1 MKVRPFTFESSVLGP
16 ILQASCS
23 TSMHPGKMSSFMYLF
38 IWDVPLNCSYACFL
52 FVSATLWSARKG
64 STYRITG
71 LWSEC
76 FQDLCRIWRFRR
88 FFVRHGY
95 SLKRTESGSL
105 ISCPCGLILSYL
117 LQEIRSSVTQYR
129 QHMHAHVSISGKS
142 KHSISFCSYLQLSL
156 PGLVLGW
163 MKSQVLHQILKC
175 HISPLG
181 VGAQAAQSLNKPPPL
196 KIHST
201 VV

>member
-38 IWDVPLNCSYACFL
+38 ILGCSLELFLCLFPLCFRYIVVRQKRKHVPDNGVMVRVLPGFVQNLAIQEIFRTSRLFPQKDREWKFDFL
-52 FVSATLWSARKG
+52 SMWVNTL
-64 STYRITG
+64 
-71 LWSEC
+71 L
-76 FQDLCRIWRFRR
+76 
-88 FFVRHGY
+88 
-95 SLKRTESGSL
+95 
-105 ISCPCGLILSYL
+105 P

-181 VGAQAAQSLNKPPPL
+181 VGAKAAQSLNKPPPL